1 MENIPEFIANH
12 LFLFSLMIGIL
23 ALLLWNFFGHSFS
36 GVAELTPMEATR
48 KMNHEKAIMLDM
60 RPVKDFAEG
69 HILNSLNIPVEK
81 LSEQQNDLTKY
92 KDRPLILCCRIETDS
107 IRAARF
113 LKQQGFDQLYCL
125 KGGLQTW
132 RSASLPL
139 IRDETKEETA

>member
-23 ALLLWNFFGHSFS
+23 ALLLWNIFGSSFS
-36 GVAELTPMEATR
+36 GIAELTPMEAIR
-48 KMNHEKAIMLDM
+48 KMNHEKAVLLDM

-81 LSEQQNDLTKY
+81 LSDQQNELTRY
-92 KDRPLILCCRIETDS
+92 KDRSLILCCKTETDS
-107 IRAARF
+107 IPAARL

-139 IRDETKEETA
+139 VRDETKVNTA

>member
-12 LFLFSLMIGIL
+12 LFLFSLMIDIL
-23 ALLLWNFFGHSFS
+23 ALLLWNIFGSSFS

-48 KMNHEKAIMLDM
+48 KMNHEKAILLDM

-81 LSEQQNDLTKY
+81 LSDQQNELIKY
-92 KDRPLILCCRIETDS
+92 KDRPLILCCKIETDS
-107 IRAARF
+107 IRAARL

-139 IRDETKEETA
+139 IRDETKVKTA